1 MPLTGICLSQKK
13 LPIMMTMDT
22 DMEMAITEQETNERY
37 WEWNQN
43 YLKTDLVDNK
53 TQYKYDSMFVL
64 YVCMLKIF

>member
-13 LPIMMTMDT
+13 LPIMMTM

-64 YVCMLKIF
+64 YVCMLTIF

>member
-22 DMEMAITEQETNERY
+22 EMAITEQETNERY

-64 YVCMLKIF
+64 YVCMLTIF

>member
-64 YVCMLKIF
+64 YVCMLTIF

>member
-1 MPLTGICLSQKK
+1 
-13 LPIMMTMDT
+13 MTMDT

-64 YVCMLKIF
+64 YVCMLTIF

>member
-22 DMEMAITEQETNERY
+22 DMEMAITEQDTNERY

-64 YVCMLKIF
+64 YVCMLTIF